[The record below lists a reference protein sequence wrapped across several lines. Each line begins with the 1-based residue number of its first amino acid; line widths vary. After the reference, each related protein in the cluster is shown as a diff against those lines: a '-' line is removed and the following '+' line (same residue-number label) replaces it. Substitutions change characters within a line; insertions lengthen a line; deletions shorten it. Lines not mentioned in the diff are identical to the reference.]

1 VLTVVG
7 IVIAA
12 AFAAGARRQLVMLG
26 QLSASG
32 APGPVLRS
40 TLVLQGTVTGLV
52 GSVVGLGLAVVALA
66 AGRTGLERMLGHRLG
81 AYDIH
86 PLEIGGAV
94 LVGVVAATVAA
105 LVPAW
110 NIIRIPTLTAL
121 AGRRPLPPVGHRVIV
136 AGVLAV
142 VAGVGLLGLAVL
154 GSATGEDTEIWAL
167 VAITGG
173 VLELLGA
180 CAMAP
185 AVVARLEPLA
195 GRTRGTWRLAA
206 RSLARQRGR
215 TGAVVSGVAA
225 AAGLAVAATGLVAGA
240 EAGRAVR
247 PELSDRVVVASQIR
261 FAEATTNPKGGF
273 EVSSPPDDAIQD
285 ELARVMPDARAVTVR
300 TAGTQADWPDLRV
313 PVLADEALLDALE
326 IDDGVRRRLDEA
338 GVVLLDDG
346 HAQDRVTLPD
356 GRVERLTSIVSDR
369 TLGETWGALVNP
381 SQAAEL
387 GLDTP
392 AAGLVYVADE
402 PLTAAQADEIA
413 FMRDDWLDAGGDSAS
428 YLSLSVRW
436 PESGPTPVQVEL
448 ILAGIALLFA
458 VLVVGASLA
467 LAAAESRDERDVLT
481 VAGVAPGMLA
491 RAAGAKA
498 WLLAGIGVAMA
509 VPVGLLP
516 VAVFAAADDGAARF
530 VVPWRAVGLL
540 ALALPAIVAAMALA
554 ASATAQRLRP
564 VRVSTAVFD

>member
-1 VLTVVG
+1 VG
-7 IVIAA
+7 
-12 AFAAGARRQLVMLG
+12 GA
-26 QLSASG
+26 
-32 APGPVLRS
+32 
-40 TLVLQGTVTGLV
+40 
-52 GSVVGLGLAVVALA
+52 VGLALAVVALV
-66 AGRTGLERMLGHRLG
+66 AGRPALEGMLGHRLG
-81 AYDIH
+81 AYDAH

-94 LVGVVAATVAA
+94 LVGVAAATVAA

-110 NIIRIPTLTAL
+110 SITRIPTLTAL
-121 AGRRPLPPVGHRVIV
+121 AGRRPLPPVRHRVTA
-136 AGVLAV
+136 AGALAV

-154 GSATGEDTEIWAL
+154 GSAAGRDTEIWAL

-195 GRTRGTWRLAA
+195 GRTRGTWRLAS

-225 AAGLAVAATGLVAGA
+225 AAGLAVAATALMAGA
-240 EAGRAVR
+240 EAGRADR
-247 PELSDRVVVASQIR
+247 PGLSDRVVVASQIR
-261 FAEATTNPKGGF
+261 LAEAATTPKGAL
-273 EVSSPPDDAIQD
+273 EVGAPPDDAIRG
-285 ELARVMPDARAVTVR
+285 ELARILPGARAVTVR

-313 PVLADEALLDALE
+313 PIVGDEALLDALE
-326 IDDGVRRRLDEA
+326 IDDAVRRRLDET
-338 GVVLLDDG
+338 GVVVLDHG
-346 HAQDRVTLPD
+346 YAQDQVTLPD
-356 GRVERLTSIVSDR
+356 GRVQTLASIVSER
-369 TLGETWGALVNP
+369 TLGDAWGALVSP
-381 SQAAEL
+381 SRVAEL

-392 AAGLVYVADE
+392 ATGLVYVADE
-402 PLTAAQADEIA
+402 PLTAEQADEVS
-413 FMRDDWLDAGGDSAS
+413 FLQEDWLAAGGDPAS

-436 PESGPTPVQVEL
+436 PESGPTPMQVEL
-448 ILAGIALLFA
+448 ILTGIALLFA

-481 VAGVAPGMLA
+481 VAGVAPAALA
-491 RAAGAKA
+491 RAAGVKA

-516 VAVFAAADDGAARF
+516 VAVFAAADDGEARF

-540 ALALPAIVAAMALA
+540 ALALPAIVATVALA
-554 ASATAQRLRP
+554 ASAAAQRLRP
-564 VRVSTAVFD
+564 VRVSTAVFE